1 MTATTVLLGVTL
13 GLGLVLLVSWW
24 RARTP
29 RLADRIAPHVR
40 ASVAEELRL
49 RAEPITPFPTLER
62 LVAPV
67 LRDGARWIEKW
78 GSPGQEL
85 KARLQR
91 AGTDLTVEQFRA
103 HQVVW
108 GVGGLVLGTAA
119 AVFLAATRGSSPFA
133 LVVLIAATGI
143 GGAVARDYLL
153 TRTITSREGRI
164 VAELPTVA
172 ELLALSVAA
181 GEGAVGAL
189 ERVSRS
195 AHGVMSEELRLTLA
209 ASRTGT
215 PLATALTALADR
227 TGAVPLRRFADGVA
241 TAVERGTP
249 LADVLRAQAQDV
261 RSAGQRAL
269 MEEGG
274 KREIAMMVPV
284 IFLILPVTVVFAV
297 FPGLTTIRL
306 GL

>member
-1 MTATTVLLGVTL
+1 MTPTLVLLGLAL
-13 GLGLVLLVSWW
+13 GMGMALIAAWW
-24 RARTP
+24 WARTP
-29 RLADRIAPHVR
+29 RLVDRIAPHVR
-40 ASVAEELRL
+40 ASAADEMRL

-62 LVAPV
+62 LIAPV
-67 LRDGARWIEKW
+67 VRDGARWLERW
-78 GSPGQEL
+78 GSPSQDL
-85 KARLQR
+85 KVRLQR
-91 AGTDLTVEQFRA
+91 AGMDMTVEQFRA

-108 GVGGLVLGTAA
+108 AVAGLGAGTAL
-119 AVFLAATRGSSPFA
+119 AVFMAATRGSSPFA
-133 LVVLIAATGI
+133 LVVFIAVAGV
-143 GGAVARDYLL
+143 GGAIARDYFL
-153 TRTITSREGRI
+153 TRAIAHREERI

-189 ERVSRS
+189 ERVSRTT
-195 AHGVMSEELRLTLA
+195 HGVMSEELRATLA

-215 PLATALTALADR
+215 PLAHALTSLADR
-227 TGAVPLRRFADGVA
+227 TGAIPLRRFADGVA

-261 RSAGQRAL
+261 RSAGRRAL

>member
-1 MTATTVLLGVTL
+1 MTPTTGFLGFTL
-13 GLGLVLLVSWW
+13 GLGMALLVAWW

-49 RAEPITPFPTLER
+49 RAEPMTPFPTVER
-62 LVAPV
+62 LIAPV
-67 LRDGARWIEKW
+67 VRDGSRWIERW
-78 GSPGQEL
+78 GSPTQEL
-85 KARLQR
+85 RARLRR
-91 AGTDLTVEQFRA
+91 AGADLTVEQFRA

-108 GVGGLVLGTAA
+108 GVSGMALGTVA
-119 AVFLAATRGSSPFA
+119 AVLLAATRGSSPFA
-133 LVVLIAATGI
+133 LVVLVATAGV
-143 GGAVARDYLL
+143 GGALARDYLL
-153 TRTITSREGRI
+153 ARAVARREARI

-195 AHGVMSEELRLTLA
+195 THGVMAEELRATLA

-215 PLATALTALADR
+215 PLAQALTQLADR
-227 TGAVPLRRFADGVA
+227 TGAMPLRRFADGVA

-249 LADVLRAQAQDV
+249 LAEVLRAQAQDV

>member
-1 MTATTVLLGVTL
+1 MTPTIVLLGLTL
-13 GLGLVLLVSWW
+13 GMGCALVAAWW
-24 RARTP
+24 WARTP

-40 ASVAEELRL
+40 ASVSEELRL

-62 LVAPV
+62 LMAPV
-67 LRDGARWIEKW
+67 LRDGARWIERW
-78 GSPGQEL
+78 GSPTQEL
-85 KARLQR
+85 KARLLR
-91 AGTDLTVEQFRA
+91 AGDDLTVEQFRA

-108 GVGGLVLGTAA
+108 SVGGLVVGTFFAL
-119 AVFLAATRGSSPFA
+119 VLAATRGSSPVA
-133 LVVLIAATGI
+133 LLVLIAAAGV
-143 GGAVARDYLL
+143 GGAIAKEYLL
-153 TRTITSREGRI
+153 TRAIAQREARI

-195 AHGVMSEELRLTLA
+195 THGVMADELKSTLA

-215 PLATALTALADR
+215 PLAQALAALADR

-261 RSAGQRAL
+261 RSAGRRAL

-284 IFLILPVTVVFAV
+284 IFLILPVTVLFAV

>member
-1 MTATTVLLGVTL
+1 MTPTTALLGLTL
-13 GLGLVLLVSWW
+13 GVGLALVAAWW
-24 RARTP
+24 WARAP

-40 ASVAEELRL
+40 ASATEELRL
-49 RAEPITPFPTLER
+49 RAEPMTPFPTLER
-62 LVAPV
+62 LVAPA
-67 LRDGARWIEKW
+67 LRDGARWLERW

-91 AGTDLTVEQFRA
+91 AGADVTVEQFRA
-103 HQVVW
+103 RQVLW
-108 GVGGLVLGTAA
+108 GVGGLVLGTVL
-119 AVFLAATRGSSPFA
+119 AVLLVATRGSSPVA
-133 LVVLIAATGI
+133 LVVLIAAMGA
-143 GGAVARDYLL
+143 GGAIARDYVL
-153 TRTITSREGRI
+153 TRAVTRREERI

-195 AHGVMSEELRLTLA
+195 TRGVMSEELRATLA
-209 ASRTGT
+209 SSRTGM
-215 PLATALTALADR
+215 PLADALTELADR

-249 LADVLRAQAQDV
+249 LAQVLRAQAQDV
-261 RSAGQRAL
+261 RSAGRRAL